1 MKNFEFFLKMFLY
14 VFVTTIIT
22 FCSLVDTISAD
33 NLSAITGLE
42 WMKIILKSLVPG
54 LVSLKAFLDTTVSSN
69 KVQISNSEAESK

>member
-1 MKNFEFFLKMFLY
+1 MFLY

-33 NLSAITGLE
+33 SLSSVSGLE

-54 LVSLKAFLDTTVSSN
+54 LVSLKAFLDTTVVVNKDQSSN
-69 KVQISNSEAESK
+69 TEDESK

>member
-33 NLSAITGLE
+33 SLSSVSGLE

-54 LVSLKAFLDTTVSSN
+54 LVSLKAFLDTTVVVNKDQSSN
-69 KVQISNSEAESK
+69 TEDESK

>member
-33 NLSAITGLE
+33 NLSAVTGLE

-69 KVQISNSEAESK
+69 KGQISNSEEESK